1 MLKQLYKTLVSKNN
15 AIEKKSHTRIIR
27 HQSHS
32 ISKNK
37 ISSHALD
44 VALSLQEA
52 GYDAYIVG
60 GAVRDLL
67 LKKKPK
73 DFDIATNATP
83 EQIKAHFKR
92 ARIIGRRFRIVHV
105 RCGREIIE
113 VTTFRGN
120 HDTTFKSKS
129 SIINTKGMLIRDN
142 VYGTLHDDAL
152 RRDFTINALYF
163 NAQDLT
169 IIDHLNAIEDL
180 KKRKLKIIG
189 NPINRY
195 KEDPVRMLRAIR
207 LNIKLGFSIDNDTA
221 KPIKDLSPLIK
232 QVSNARLYDEVLKLF
247 LHGYGKD
254 TFVSLRKFNIF
265 KQLFPQT
272 EEILKKNTDQSKK
285 YMLLITNSL
294 SNTDDRIKKNKPITP
309 AFLFAVLLWPVLDS
323 FKKELNNKNFKKNI
337 LFKDEVQNII
347 NEQLKT
353 VAIPKRFI
361 PSMKDIWYLQKKL
374 ENFSTKKSLQTIN
387 HPRFRAAY
395 DFFILRSG
403 IDINLKEK
411 SSHWTDLQK
420 NSPKKYPKNNR
431 VIYEQS

>member
-1 MLKQLYKTLVSKNN
+1 MLKQLYKALVSKNN
-15 AIEKKSHTRIIR
+15 AIEEKSLGRIIR
-27 HQSHS
+27 HQSHAISRNS
-32 ISKNK
+32 ISIN
-37 ISSHALD
+37 ALN
-44 VALSLQEA
+44 VALSLQKA

-73 DFDIATNATP
+73 DFDIATDATP
-83 EQIKAHFKR
+83 EQIRALFKR
-92 ARIIGRRFRIVHV
+92 ARIIGRRFKIVHV
-105 RCGREIIE
+105 RYGRELIE
-113 VTTFRGN
+113 VTTFRAN
-120 HDTTFKSKS
+120 HDTKFKGKS
-129 SIINTKGMLIRDN
+129 SITNNKGMLIRDN

-163 NAQDLT
+163 NAQNLT

-207 LNIKLGFSIDNDTA
+207 LNIKLKFSIDNETSR
-221 KPIKDLSPLIK
+221 PIKDLSPLIK

-254 TFVSLRKFNIF
+254 TFISLRKFNIF

-272 EEILKKNTDQSKK
+272 EEILKKNTNQSKK
-285 YMLLITNSL
+285 YILLITNSL

-323 FKKELNNKNFKKNI
+323 FKKEFNKKN
-337 LFKDEVQNII
+337 LYKDEVQNII

-374 ENFSTKKSLQTIN
+374 ENFSAQKSLQTIN

-395 DFFILRSG
+395 DFLILRSSV
-403 IDINLKEK
+403 DINLKEK
-411 SSHWTDLQK
+411 SSYWTDLQK
-420 NSPKKYPKNNR
+420 SNPKKYSKK
-431 VIYEQS
+431 